1 MTTITLDNFN
11 TDTDQNNNRHISL
24 IWKGSVHKVIA
35 STFILDVTKGKSR
48 LSFNITLRASGLPK
62 IDDTDE
68 FGVAFDIEYQSLAKL
83 FGKTVDELKSL
94 KVRFDP
100 EAGTPIKAID
110 DELFVLSLTDPKFM
124 NPTTNE
130 LNASQVLLSLLNYSF
145 S

>member
-1 MTTITLDNFN
+1 MTAITLDNFN

-24 IWKGSVHKVIA
+24 VWQKNTHKLIA
-35 STFILDVTKGKSR
+35 STFILDVTKGKNC
-48 LSFNITLRASGLPK
+48 LSFNITLRASGRPK

-68 FGVAFDIEYQSLAKL
+68 FGVAFDIEYQSLSKL

-100 EAGTPIKAID
+100 DAGTPIKAID

-124 NPTTNE
+124 DQTKNE

>member
-1 MTTITLDNFN
+1 MTITLDNFN

-24 IWKGSVHKVIA
+24 IWQKKTHKVIA
-35 STFILDVTKGKSR
+35 STFILDVTKGKNR
-48 LSFNITLRASGLPK
+48 LSFNITLRASGRPK
-62 IDDTDE
+62 VDDTDE

-83 FGKTVDELKSL
+83 FGKTVDELKNL

-124 NPTTNE
+124 DPTTNE

>member
-1 MTTITLDNFN
+1 MTITLDNFN

-24 IWKGSVHKVIA
+24 IWQKKTHKVIA
-35 STFILDVTKGKSR
+35 STFILDVTKGKNR
-48 LSFNITLRASGLPK
+48 LSFNITLRASGRPK

-100 EAGTPIKAID
+100 DAGTPIKAID

-124 NPTTNE
+124 DQASNE

>member
-1 MTTITLDNFN
+1 MTITLDNFN

-24 IWKGSVHKVIA
+24 VWQKKTHKVIA
-35 STFILDVTKGKSR
+35 STFILDVTKGKNR
-48 LSFNITLRASGLPK
+48 LSFNITLRASGRPK

-83 FGKTVDELKSL
+83 FGKTIDELKSL

-100 EAGTPIKAID
+100 DAGTPIKAID

-124 NPTTNE
+124 DQATNE